1 MAHSEQKKEA
11 AIEAAKVEERKN
23 YEQTIN
29 DRNMLFNEVVKDRL
43 EHKKANVK
51 EIPLFSLK

>member
-29 DRNMLFNEVVKDRL
+29 DRNMFFDEVVKDRL

-51 EIPLFSLK
+51 EIHLFSLK